1 MDVLKINVK
10 RKIQVSIFKLPEE
23 ELLCLPLSVGL
34 SVRWLVSQS
43 VEKISKLRGGDYVG
57 GEKGVI

>member
-34 SVRWLVSQS
+34 SVRWSGSLS
-43 VEKISKLRGGDYVG
+43 VEKISKSRFGDFVG
-57 GEKGVI
+57 GNKAVI